1 MELRQDLFYKSSPKQ
16 NLKNLFKKIPAQ
28 VLDEMP
34 QIRDAFHPGKRPY
47 INGIKKNSTQEYIRL
62 NKQMDISDIKMFRKI
77 KELKELIYEISKED
91 YKEEQNNI
99 SKENERFEKNYKK
112 IKKEKNK
119 FNRGNY
125 LDYQQFLNISS
136 QYIAKNM
143 KVPNLS
149 DEHNL
154 FSGNPLILQ
163 GAELEDFIL
172 YNFGEKSK
180 SIKFLK
186 KLDEYVEKKLEAN
199 YKKNINKNEKLEKLE
214 QLKKKEKL
222 KGHIPLE
229 EEIQILKNDI
239 SNCEQ
244 TYKNLA
250 EFEEFFKPRKKKL
263 KIIKSL
269 NKQNNR
275 SFNNS
280 IEHSDFK
287 NFMWRITS
295 NFKNEKKNQNN
306 SLITSTTSINITRK
320 SSPKNSNKVNVFNY
334 NNFPKNFHLK
344 FPKLEASLRTPSN
357 IFNINNSYKGYKKLK
372 IKKISFNS
380 SLKIDSNS
388 VSRNNKP
395 FQIFKSAYYKNE
407 KSNSRLYNIA
417 QNSKMYKLLQ
427 LSNIY
432 SNNDNKKENYF
443 FSIDSDASEIME
455 LNKEISDK
463 HKNMEENNYDENIKS
478 NLDDSI
484 KIKEQKPN
492 KENNINNI
500 SLKNI
505 INPNIPK
512 LEEKNNI
519 NNKEKANKNFDEN
532 YNKTESLFNLIKNKF
547 NNKLKKE
554 TKKNIESYIS
564 SKGKNVETILT
575 TKSSYNR
582 LHHLINKSKDKN
594 LILEEYA
601 IRKNNYNEKE
611 PLSKKQRIIL
621 DKNLGFIKEM
631 IKQKTKFNEIL
642 FRDKSK

>member
-1 MELRQDLFYKSSPKQ
+1 MELRKDLFYKSSPKR
-16 NLKNLFKKIPAQ
+16 NLKNLFRKIPAQ

-34 QIRDAFHPGKRPY
+34 QIRDVFYPGKRPY
-47 INGIKKNSTQEYIRL
+47 INGIRKNYPPEYIRL
-62 NKQMDISDIKMFRKI
+62 NKQMDNKDIKMLRKI
-77 KELKELIYEISKED
+77 NELKELIYETNKED
-91 YKEEQNNI
+91 NKEEQNNI

-112 IKKEKNK
+112 LKKEKNK

-136 QYIAKNM
+136 QYIVKNM

-149 DEHNL
+149 DGHNL

-199 YKKNINKNEKLEKLE
+199 YKKNINKNEKLE
-214 QLKKKEKL
+214 QLKKKEKS

-239 SNCEQ
+239 SNSEQ

-280 IEHSDFK
+280 LEQSNFK

-295 NFKNEKKNQNN
+295 NFKHEKRNKNN

-320 SSPKNSNKVNVFNY
+320 SSPQNSNIVNAFNY
-334 NNFPKNFHLK
+334 NNYHKNFHLK
-344 FPKLEASLRTPSN
+344 LPKLKASLRTPSN
-357 IFNINNSYKGYKKLK
+357 IFNIKSSYKDNKKLK

-380 SLKIDSNS
+380 SLRIDSNS

-443 FSIDSDASEIME
+443 SSIDSDASEILE

-463 HKNMEENNYDENIKS
+463 HKNKNMEENKFDENIKS

-484 KIKEQKPN
+484 KIHEQKPN
-492 KENNINNI
+492 EENNINNN

-505 INPNIPK
+505 NIRNPNIPK

-519 NNKEKANKNFDEN
+519 NNKEKANKNFYEN

-554 TKKNIESYIS
+554 IKKDIESYIS
-564 SKGKNVETILT
+564 SKGKNVDTILK

-582 LHHLINKSKDKN
+582 LHHLINRAKDKN
-594 LILEEYA
+594 LILEEYVM
-601 IRKNNYNEKE
+601 RNNEKK
-611 PLSKKQRIIL
+611 PFSIKQRIIL

-631 IKQKTKFNEIL
+631 IKQKAKFNEIL